1 MCQGTLLDTCEIS
14 VNKLISSTFMV
25 LTFQNGRNKINDM
38 HKNKLAIIF
47 KGDKCFGQ
55 KNKKRKNREIRNT
68 RDEENGS
75 NFK

>member
-1 MCQGTLLDTCEIS
+1 
-14 VNKLISSTFMV
+14 
-25 LTFQNGRNKINDM
+25 M

-55 KNKKRKNREIRNT
+55 KKIEERKSREIRNT

>member
-1 MCQGTLLDTCEIS
+1 MCQGTLLDTCEVS
-14 VNKLISSTFMV
+14 VNKLISSAFVV

-55 KNKKRKNREIRNT
+55 KKK
-68 RDEENGS
+68 
-75 NFK
+75 